1 MTWLS
6 LLFMLIR
13 LLPDIISL
21 IQKLIEAFRDGKLTD
36 AEFAEVREAARHA
49 RRTGDQAKVRD
60 VLSKIHDRL
69 NRP

>member
-21 IQKLIEAFRDGKLTD
+21 IQKLIEAFRDGKLTKE
-36 AEFAEVREAARHA
+36 EFEEVRQAAKEA
-49 RRTGDQAKVRD
+49 RRTGNDSKVRD
-60 VLSKIHDRL
+60 VLTRIHDRV
-69 NRP
+69 NKP